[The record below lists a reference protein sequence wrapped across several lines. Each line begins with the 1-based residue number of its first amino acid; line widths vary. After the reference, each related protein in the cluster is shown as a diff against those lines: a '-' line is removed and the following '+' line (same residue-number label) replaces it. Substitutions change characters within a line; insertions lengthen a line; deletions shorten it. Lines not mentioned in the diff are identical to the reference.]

1 MATAPQTLML
11 WGAPGVALAGD
22 GPWATSAFARGALL
36 IEASLGLVLTTT
48 PAGFPAI
55 SWVPDNLALRDI
67 FGAAFSRSPKRL
79 PLPWQPAEAPTR
91 TSGQPARNT

>member
-55 SWVPDNLALRDI
+55 SWVPDSPRICHI

-79 PLPWQPAEAPTR
+79 PLSWQH
-91 TSGQPARNT
+91 ARNT